1 MEPPT
6 WDQKR
11 EVRNALAEWL
21 PSLGFDYF
29 LTVTFRD
36 PVPAYRAYA
45 ALRTVRGVLC
55 RGETPRHLFL
65 ATEPHVLGSIHVH
78 GLYARR
84 SSGPGSEP
92 DVLWR
97 KLWGSLGRSR
107 VARIRS
113 TEDVVTYC
121 TKYVLKGLTDYLIE

>member
-1 MEPPT
+1 MEPAS
-6 WDQKR
+6 WQQKA
-11 EVRNALAEWL
+11 EVRTALAEWL
-21 PSLGFDYF
+21 PSLSFDYF
-29 LTVTFRD
+29 LTATFRD

-84 SSGPGSEP
+84 SSAAASEP
-92 DVLWR
+92 EVLWSR
-97 KLWGSLGRSR
+97 LFRSLGRSR

-113 TEDVVTYC
+113 TEDVVAYC